1 MGAKALKMLQR
12 DAVGRVSYR
21 VEQREAILD
30 EFERSGPG
38 LHIARWIVQRRAR
51 DIAVVTG
58 PDRLTRAAV
67 RLPREGME
75 LSSGPAPEGT
85 LLDLLDTLAALE
97 QQVKAIRA
105 ALATAV
111 LDAKE
116 KRRAA
121 AVACENT
128 DRRDEPL
135 VSVGWSLHRGP
146 GPAATMPPP
155 ATMPSSPPAH
165 RPHRG
170 TEHKLKRRPQPEV
183 LRSSG
188 HPGR

>member
-1 MGAKALKMLQR
+1 M
-12 DAVGRVSYR
+12 VGGVAGGINYGSYGSKCL
-21 VEQREAILD
+21 ED
-30 EFERSGPG
+30 FETGRGGP
-38 LHIARWIVQRRAR
+38 R
-51 DIAVVTG
+51 
-58 PDRLTRAAV
+58 
-67 RLPREGME
+67 E

-111 LDAKE
+111 LGAKE

-121 AVACENT
+121 VVACENT
-128 DRRDEPL
+128 DQSDEPL

-155 ATMPSSPPAH
+155 ALLPSSPPDH

-170 TEHKLKRRPQPEV
+170 TEHQLKRRAQPEV

-188 HPGR
+188 HPGRWRRRVHRRGGNSLPSPSAEGKST